1 MERQFSFLISHR
13 WSSRRSASKVPARL
27 HSKLKIACSNLSLS
41 LLTKVFTMK
50 LVSSDLVISVG
61 SNLFVTESSNGRDQ
75 NGDLIFFVFLECCV
89 AATLY
94 FPTYHSYIS

>member
-1 MERQFSFLISHR
+1 
-13 WSSRRSASKVPARL
+13 
-27 HSKLKIACSNLSLS
+27 
-41 LLTKVFTMK
+41 MK